1 MKNQLSMTEA
11 FFKKGDVTG
20 TFLLVG
26 SDHDTKLKSALHLAG
41 ILVCESGVGCGQCGP
56 CIRVAKQQ
64 SEALLVLHLEK
75 TQINIEQ
82 ARDVLQFLHLQSIS
96 RHRVVIVDQAQAL
109 NASAANSLLKAFE
122 EPPKGT
128 VIFLLAP
135 TPKHVLP
142 TLRSRSMILK
152 YADKDVE
159 ADEEILD
166 VVQDTLRNWEKDPQ
180 FYLRP
185 AFKERVK
192 DRELAKKLAVG
203 FQKHFR
209 DSFFENPQASVLFN
223 LSVGLERE
231 LSLGSR
237 DGLLVFE
244 EFWIRSQKQGALSI

>member
-1 MKNQLSMTEA
+1 MTES
-11 FFKKGDVTG
+11 FFKKGNVTG

-26 SDHDTKLKSALHLAG
+26 SDQEAKLKSALHLAG
-41 ILVCESGVGCGQCGP
+41 ILVCETSVGCGLCGP

-64 SEALLVLHLEK
+64 SEALLILRLEK
-75 TQINIEQ
+75 SQINIEQ
-82 ARDVLQFLHLQSIS
+82 ARDVLQFLQLQSIS
-96 RHRVVIVDQAQAL
+96 RHRIVIVDQAQAL
-109 NASAANSLLKAFE
+109 NASAANSLLKVFE
-122 EPPKGT
+122 EPPMGT

-152 YADKDVE
+152 YSDSDVE
-159 ADEEILD
+159 PDEEVLD
-166 VVQDTLRNWEKDPQ
+166 VVLDTLKNWEKDPQ

-209 DSFFENPQASVLFN
+209 DSFFENSEASKLFN

-231 LSLGSR
+231 LNLGSR

-244 EFWIRSQKQGALSI
+244 EFWIRSQARGV